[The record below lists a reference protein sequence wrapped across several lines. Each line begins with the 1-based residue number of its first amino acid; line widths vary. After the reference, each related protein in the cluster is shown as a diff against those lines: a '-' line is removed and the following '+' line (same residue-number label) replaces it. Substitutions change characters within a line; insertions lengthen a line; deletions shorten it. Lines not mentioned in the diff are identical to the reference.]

1 MAKTIITLTT
11 TQENDTVVTQQ
22 IENEKDIRKSH
33 HVIDELANYL
43 PLFEKEF
50 DKANPNNKLKQVIAT
65 DDRGVEILRLTKN
78 EDL

>member
-33 HVIDELANYL
+33 HVIDELCQNTYQCL
-43 PLFEKEF
+43 KKSLIKV
-50 DKANPNNKLKQVIAT
+50 NPNNKLKMVIGN
-65 DDRGVEILRLTKN
+65 R
-78 EDL
+78 

>member
-22 IENEKDIRKSH
+22 IENQKDIRKSH

-43 PLFEKEF
+43 PVFEKEF
-50 DKANPNNKLKQVIAT
+50 DKEISVGEKRLANFIT
-65 DDRGVEILRLTKN
+65 
-78 EDL
+78 